1 MNGSNLTYAQ
11 ITTISQNLQNYS
23 KDMQNVLDEI
33 TGLVGRIGNE
43 DIWGGTA
50 AEDVKSKFNTLNAK
64 FADFYK
70 AVTDE
75 SAHLAQ
81 VVENYQKADSQLMQ

>member
-1 MNGSNLTYAQ
+1 MNSNLTYAQ
-11 ITTISQNLQNYS
+11 ITTISQNLANYA
-23 KDMQNVLDEI
+23 KDMQGILDEI
-33 TGLVGRIGNE
+33 VQLISKVGNE
-43 DIWGGTA
+43 DVWGGDA
-50 AEDVKSKFNTLNAK
+50 AVESRNKFDNLNAK

-81 VVENYQKADSQLMQ
+81 VVENYQKADTQIIG

>member
-11 ITTISQNLQNYS
+11 ITTIAQNLQNYS
-23 KDMQNVLDEI
+23 NDMQTVLDDI
-33 TGLVGRIGNE
+33 VALVDKIGNE
-43 DIWGGTA
+43 DVWGGTA
-50 AEDVKSKFNTLNAK
+50 AEDSKSKFNTLNAK

-75 SAHLAQ
+75 SAHLAT